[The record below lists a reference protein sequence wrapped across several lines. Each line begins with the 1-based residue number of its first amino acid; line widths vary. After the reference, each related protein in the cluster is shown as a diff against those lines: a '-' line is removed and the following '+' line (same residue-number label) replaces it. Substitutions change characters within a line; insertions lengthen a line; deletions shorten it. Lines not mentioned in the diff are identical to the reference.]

1 MGEPVSIPAT
11 FELDADVVGALIL
24 VELDCT
30 DGVDDYVLRFVLND
44 EASFKDASSNLW
56 WGAKLISI
64 DQLDFSIGGDAPAI
78 SITLSYTADPD
89 KADLITLIRQYGS
102 TAVRYRN
109 ARFYLQYIGQHEEI
123 FAPVNAPVLLTTRRM
138 MNLTY
143 AISGPKTR
151 AVAVGVEGPFDLRS
165 KPVNGRYT
173 DADHKRRTGTSDP
186 SLEFMPTNSSDEQS
200 LFGL

>member
-1 MGEPVSIPAT
+1 MTIPAA
-11 FELDADVVGALIL
+11 FELDAEVVGALIL

-30 DGVDDYVLRFVLND
+30 DGVDSYPLRFVLND
-44 EASFKDASSNLW
+44 EAGFIDTSDNLW

-78 SITLSYTADPD
+78 SVTLSYTVDPD
-89 KADLITLIRQYGS
+89 KTDLIALIRQYGS
-102 TAVRYRN
+102 AAVRYR
-109 ARFYLQYIGQHEEI
+109 AAKFYLQYIGQHEEI
-123 FAPVNAPVLLTTRRM
+123 FAAVNDPVLLTTRRM
-138 MNLTY
+138 MNLSY

-151 AVAVGVEGPFDLRS
+151 AVAVGIEGPFDLRS

-186 SLEFMPTNSSDEQS
+186 SLEYMPTNSSDEQS

>member
-1 MGEPVSIPAT
+1 MSIPAS
-11 FELDADVVGALIL
+11 FALDAEIVGALIL

-30 DGVDDYVLRFVLND
+30 DGVDDYPLRFVLND
-44 EASFKDASSNLW
+44 EASFTDTASNLW

-78 SITLSYTADPD
+78 NITMSYTVDPD

-102 TAVRYRN
+102 AAVRYRS
-109 ARFYLQYIGQHEEI
+109 AKFYLQYIGQLDDV
-123 FAPVNAPVLLTTRRM
+123 FAAVHDPVLLTTRRM
-138 MNLTY
+138 MNLNY
-143 AISGPKTR
+143 IVDGPKSR
-151 AVAVGVEGPFDLRS
+151 AVAVGIEGPFDLRS

-173 DADHKRRTGTSDP
+173 DADHRRRTGTSDP